1 MSILDKLKEFTKID
15 VNLKNVAN
23 IITIVIINIKINS
36 TNNNS
41 HEPYG
46 YNEAERKLSIN
57 LDNFPDLEKFGEFL
71 RQCVQDNITL
81 MEYTSDEKY
90 IDIKKSEQ
98 ETDVVRSLSFLNPP
112 TKT

>member
-1 MSILDKLKEFTKID
+1 MSFFDKLKEIIKID
-15 VNLKNVAN
+15 VNLKNVVN
-23 IITIVIINIKINS
+23 ININS
-36 TNNNS
+36 NNNNS
-41 HEPYG
+41 HAPYE
-46 YNEAERKLSIN
+46 YNEAERKHSIN

-81 MEYTSDEKY
+81 VENTSDEKY

-98 ETDVVRSLSFLNPP
+98 EPDVVRLLSFLNPP